1 MKATCQLCGQ
11 LIASRHIPGL
21 ETQDVELFKAYDS
34 MAAQMWLHI
43 SNSHQNQ
50 TQEGIMVQQRAAKM
64 YAMTWAD
71 APELDEIRRQYR
83 AEMLMRMATSTEWEG
98 DRALTIPAQA
108 IGAAEP
114 ALAGADPSG
123 DASKSKKS
131 SRNASN

>member
-11 LIASRHIPGL
+11 LIVSKHVPGL
-21 ETQDVELFKAYDS
+21 DTADVEEFRAYDS
-34 MAAQMWLHI
+34 LSAQMWWHI
-43 SNSHQNQ
+43 SNCHKNQ
-50 TQEGIMVQQRAAKM
+50 TEEGILVQQRAAKM

-71 APELDEIRRQYR
+71 APDLDELRRRYR

-98 DRALTIPAQA
+98 DRTTHA
-108 IGAAEP
+108 G
-114 ALAGADPSG
+114 ALAAAPAAADPEASG